1 MTDDHIAALLEDL
14 RVGIAE
20 LAGNCGV
27 DETWIVEHVEAGV
40 LLEGS
45 DRDPA
50 RWVFTSRDVVRA
62 RRLCEVERRFDA
74 NAELAGLFVDLQ
86 EELDRLRAR
95 LRREGLS
102 LD

>member
-1 MTDDHIAALLEDL
+1 MTDETLATLLDDL

-27 DETWIVEHVEAGV
+27 DEAWIVSHVEAGV
-40 LLEGS
+40 LLAGTGG
-45 DRDPA
+45 DPA
-50 RWVFTSRDVVRA
+50 QWVFGSRDVLRA
-62 RRLCEVERRFDA
+62 RRLCDVERRFDA
-74 NAELAGLFVDLQ
+74 NLELAGLFVDLQ

>member
-1 MTDDHIAALLEDL
+1 MTDETLATLLDDL

-27 DETWIVEHVEAGV
+27 DEAWIVSHVEAGV
-40 LLEGS
+40 LLAGTEG
-45 DRDPA
+45 DPA
-50 RWVFTSRDVVRA
+50 RWAFGSRDVLRA
-62 RRLCEVERRFDA
+62 RRLCDVERRFDA
-74 NAELAGLFVDLQ
+74 NLELAGLFVDLQ